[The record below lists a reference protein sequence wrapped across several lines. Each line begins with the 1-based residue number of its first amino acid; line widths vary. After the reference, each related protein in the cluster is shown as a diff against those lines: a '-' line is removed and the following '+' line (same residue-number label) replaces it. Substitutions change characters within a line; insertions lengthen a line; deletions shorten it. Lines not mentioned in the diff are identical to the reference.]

1 MSAANVSPAELDDF
15 KLKAIAEEFLSRESM
30 ILDERRFDDWFT
42 MLDDAIEYEVPIRIA
57 MRDYA
62 DEFPAGAYRIFDV
75 KAHIKTRIAR
85 LKSDHAWAEVP
96 PSRTLRVVGSL
107 LVERT
112 GQHDVISVVS
122 AMIVY
127 RQRGHDEKGDI
138 IPVRRFDLLRLT
150 EQGPRLLKRKAIITE
165 GVLNTPN
172 LGIFL

>member
-1 MSAANVSPAELDDF
+1 MSAMIASFAEVDDLR
-15 KLKAIAEEFLSRESM
+15 LKAIAEDFLARESM
-30 ILDERRFDDWFT
+30 ILDERRFDDWYDT
-42 MLDDAIEYEVPIRIA
+42 LDDRIEYEVPIRIA

-62 DEFPAGAYRIFDV
+62 DEFPNGAYRIFDI
-75 KAHIKTRIAR
+75 KSHIKTRIAR

-112 GQHDVISVVS
+112 DQADVISVVS

-138 IPVRRFDLLRLT
+138 IPVRRFDLLRHT
-150 EQGPRLLKRKAIITE
+150 AQGVKLLRRKAVITE
-165 GVLNTPN
+165 AVLNTPN